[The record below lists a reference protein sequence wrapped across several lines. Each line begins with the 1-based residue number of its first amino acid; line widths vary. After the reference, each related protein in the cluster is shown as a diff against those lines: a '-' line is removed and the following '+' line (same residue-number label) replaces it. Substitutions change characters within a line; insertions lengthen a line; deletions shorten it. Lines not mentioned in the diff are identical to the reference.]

1 MEAMQND
8 FKEKQKSE
16 AIEPK
21 NIEEKKYKY

>member
-1 MEAMQND
+1 MEAMQKD
-8 FKEKQKSE
+8 FKEKKKSK